1 MTLNYSQSVYDNVTA
16 ATNCSTASNTLQ
28 CLRGLPYETLN
39 NVLNSSVV
47 ASGVCPLPIPT
58 SYSRALSLTWPQS
71 TFPVIDGDFLQ
82 ESPTLQLQAGTFVK
96 VPFLIGANH
105 DEGTAFGPRGINTT
119 AEVAAY
125 LEGYVTDN
133 SSISTLLAL
142 YPDIP
147 EIGIPGTFQ
156 GRPGADLGKQ
166 EPRSSLFLL

>member
-16 ATNCSTASNTLQ
+16 STNCSTASNTLQ

-47 ASGVCPLPIPT
+47 ASGVCPIPILNTLFSSSFSDMAPVDIPSYRWRLP
-58 SYSRALSLTWPQS
+58 S
-71 TFPVIDGDFLQ
+71 
-82 ESPTLQLQAGTFVK
+82 TLQLQAGTFVK

-166 EPRSSLFLL
+166 EPRSSPSLL